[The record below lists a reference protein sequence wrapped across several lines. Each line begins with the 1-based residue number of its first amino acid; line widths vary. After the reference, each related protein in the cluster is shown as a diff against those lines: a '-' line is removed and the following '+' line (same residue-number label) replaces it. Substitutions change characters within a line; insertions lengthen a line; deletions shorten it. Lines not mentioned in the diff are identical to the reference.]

1 MRKHAAHS
9 IIIVMKNKRSVLLE
23 GMRDGI
29 PIALGYFAVSFSLGI
44 AMRNAGITSIEGFF
58 FSMFNL
64 ASAGEYAGL
73 QVILANGSYLSMAIA
88 TLVANARY
96 LLMSTALS
104 QRFDQHTHFLHRL
117 ITGYGITDEIFGIT
131 INRKDSVN
139 PWYVYGALFIS
150 VPAWSIGTS
159 LGIIAGNGLP
169 ANIVNALSVALYGMF
184 IAIIVPPSRKDKAVA
199 IAVIFA
205 FVLSGLSSYLPLL
218 STMDSS
224 TKTIVLTI
232 VIASIAAI
240 LKPHQEDVQ

>member
-1 MRKHAAHS
+1 
-9 IIIVMKNKRSVLLE
+9 MKNKRSVLLE
-23 GMRDGI
+23 GIRDGI

-44 AMRNAGITSIEGFF
+44 AMRSAGITSLEGFF

-73 QVILANGSYLSMAIA
+73 QVILANGSYIAMALA

-104 QRFDQHTHFLHRL
+104 QRFDPKTHFIHRL

-131 INRKDSVN
+131 INRKGFVN
-139 PWYVYGALFIS
+139 PWYVYGALLIS
-150 VPAWSIGTS
+150 VPAWSLGTS

-199 IAVIFA
+199 MAVIFA
-205 FVLSGLSSYLPLL
+205 FVLSGLSSYLPFL

-240 LKPHQEDVQ
+240 LKPHQEDAQ

>member
-1 MRKHAAHS
+1 
-9 IIIVMKNKRSVLLE
+9 MKNKRSVLLE
-23 GMRDGI
+23 GIRDGI

-44 AMRNAGITSIEGFF
+44 AMRNAGMTSVEGFF

-73 QVILANGSYLSMAIA
+73 QVILSNGSYIAMALA

-96 LLMSTALS
+96 MLMSTALS
-104 QRFDQHTHFLHRL
+104 QRFHPKTNFIHRL

-131 INRKDSVN
+131 INRKGYVN
-139 PWYVYGALFIS
+139 PWYVYGALLIS
-150 VPAWSIGTS
+150 VPPWALGTS

-199 IAVIFA
+199 IAVIFS
-205 FVLSGLSSYLPLL
+205 FVLSGLSSYLPIL
-218 STMDSS
+218 SRLDSS

-232 VIASIAAI
+232 LIASLAAI
-240 LKPHQEDVQ
+240 LRPHEEDTQ